1 MPFSAWIIPEEKH
14 SGQFQELINRLA
26 QENDSPPFVPHCTLV
41 GKIMLDPKFSFDGI
55 KTFCNETK
63 PISLSVSKLMS
74 EKTLFKS
81 LFIQLKKDKFIV
93 DFQKK
98 IANMFIK
105 RGPYHFDPH
114 LSLMYK
120 IISDVKQKKIIAEIS
135 LPDHI
140 NFNRISIVNTGK
152 TVDNWN
158 SIFNQKLSE

>member
-1 MPFSAWIIPEEKH
+1 MSFSAWLIPEEKY

-41 GKIMLDPKFSFDGI
+41 GKIMLDPKFLFDEI
-55 KTFCNETK
+55 KIICSETK
-63 PISLSVSKLMS
+63 PIRLSVSELMS

-81 LFIQLKKDKFIV
+81 LFIQLIKDKFIV

-98 IANMFIK
+98 IANFFIK

-120 IISDVKQKKIIAEIS
+120 IVSSEKQKKITAGIL

-140 NFNRISIVNTGK
+140 NFNRISIVNTGGI
-152 TVDNWN
+152 VDEWD
-158 SIFNQKLSE
+158 SVFNQKLSE